1 MDLNEKLMGMEQATG
16 IPGFFR
22 ILRRRKRKRASHLPM
37 RMRDLFSMGIT
48 ARLLTLHICR
58 YRCIHRKV
66 LIICR
71 RNMPS
76 EIIWREQDS
85 V

>member
-1 MDLNEKLMGMEQATG
+1 MDLNEKLMGMEQATD
-16 IPGFFR
+16 IPVFPDFAPAQEE
-22 ILRRRKRKRASHLPM
+22 KS
-37 RMRDLFSMGIT
+37 IT
-48 ARLLTLHICR
+48 FTYEGTTVRLLTLHICR

-71 RNMPS
+71 RNMRL
-76 EIIWREQDS
+76 EITWREQDS